1 MSLKTNFEKSFS
13 GSSALT
19 RREDT
24 FLPPF
29 DEMVVAPR
37 RLPCCR
43 SPKDVGTWDHLLVEE
58 MRARNRAYLTQRTH
72 FIDRWTQAE
81 RTHVSISQ
89 KTHPP
94 RPSGGDRNPF
104 SICGEP
110 PSASLC
116 TSLCTAVCAHP
127 NHPATQRAKP
137 SFSAPQSPPRTCVL
151 RSREEPTKWLAW
163 RGSRGTLV
171 GSPPPPTRRRRFR
184 RRRLLAAPA
193 RHGTLPRWSDLSFL
207 SARPLCFSSNRPAD
221 RGSLRWGFVGVKW
234 NAMLFFFL
242 GCSSGSLF
250 AVRGFCVRA
259 CLCGGQ
265 WGNILF

>member
-193 RHGTLPRWSDLSFL
+193 RHGTLPR
-207 SARPLCFSSNRPAD
+207 
-221 RGSLRWGFVGVKW
+221 
-234 NAMLFFFL
+234 
-242 GCSSGSLF
+242 
-250 AVRGFCVRA
+250 
-259 CLCGGQ
+259 
-265 WGNILF
+265 